1 MRKDQIPDFVDE
13 IFATGCPITAVGQ
26 DCYVLQRAIC
36 WQKTST
42 VLVRWSI
49 KSASDKESV
58 TICCWHQRWLGLS
71 EQFWAFC

>member
-49 KSASDKESV
+49 KSALLQS
-58 TICCWHQRWLGLS
+58 
-71 EQFWAFC
+71 

>member
-1 MRKDQIPDFVDE
+1 EMRKDQIPDFVDE

-58 TICCWHQRWLGLS
+58 TICC
-71 EQFWAFC
+71 